1 MVKGGMLKDDADWAK
16 LGIKPGQK
24 LMMMGSA
31 GGQCIAA
38 RYPDTNN
45 AASGPHVQA
54 PSVQRGAPCHSL
66 SPIAAVRCVQLGL
79 GPQSRSARRQQAAIM
94 RSNAGSVRRCRPVGQ
109 WQIVLTT
116 AVSIVSICSRNSKFC
131 PVEPAHPVTQS
142 SP

>member
-66 SPIAAVRCVQLGL
+66 SLLYAVCSWAWVHSHAVRAA
-79 GPQSRSARRQQAAIM
+79 SRL
-94 RSNAGSVRRCRPVGQ
+94 P
-109 WQIVLTT
+109 
-116 AVSIVSICSRNSKFC
+116 
-131 PVEPAHPVTQS
+131 
-142 SP
+142 